1 MQLRYQKYLKN
12 MAIKPA
18 GAFLTLKDA
27 LKIAQIILKVK
38 FLQSKCYRFT
48 VNSISPIENSSRHIC
63 TKPLY
68 NIIVK
73 L

>member
-48 VNSISPIENSSRHIC
+48 VNSISQSKTLLVIFALNHC
-63 TKPLY
+63 
-68 NIIVK
+68 II
-73 L
+73 